1 MTRAFA
7 RLRARLSSAR
17 LPSGS
22 LRLPRR
28 RSERPPE
35 RRRGTTQ
42 FVMPA
47 FNLLPT
53 EGQRQPLQRAHAATA
68 GTAVGA
74 LVVLAA
80 VGWVYALAN
89 ADLAE
94 TRASYDALRNEVA
107 SLDVT
112 AAPPAEKGR
121 AKLIEERT
129 QRKSALASALAK
141 RVAWDRILRELSL
154 VIPEDV
160 WLASVSAKLPQT
172 DPSAEA
178 SVESGGDAAE
188 ASTPSTLLMVSG
200 YTRSQ
205 RGVARLLGRLSLVPA
220 FAAVHLIS
228 STEVEIGGQKVM
240 NFSLAASLKPPEAG
254 Q

>member
-1 MTRAFA
+1 
-7 RLRARLSSAR
+7 
-17 LPSGS
+17 
-22 LRLPRR
+22 
-28 RSERPPE
+28 
-35 RRRGTTQ
+35 
-42 FVMPA
+42 MPA

-53 EGQRQPLQRAHAATA
+53 EGSRQPLQRAHAAAA

-80 VGWVYALAN
+80 VAWMYALAN

-94 TRASYDALRNEVA
+94 TRASHDALRNEVA
-107 SLDVT
+107 GLDLT

-129 QRKSALASALAK
+129 QRKAALASALAK
-141 RVAWDRILRELSL
+141 RVAWDRILREVSL

-160 WLASVSAKLPQT
+160 WLASVSAKLPES
-172 DPSAEA
+172 DPSGEGSAA
-178 SVESGGDAAE
+178 GGGDAEA
-188 ASTPSTLLMVSG
+188 ASTPTTLLMISG

-220 FAAVHLIS
+220 FAAVQLIS
-228 STEVEIGGQKVM
+228 STEVEIDGQKVM